1 MGIVKGIAKQ
11 KGKQIVNNTLDDMGV
26 VGDVIDKHTTTGP
39 LDKAEDALDE
49 TKDKLSGK
57 KGKKRDKDGGLFDKE
72 D

>member
-1 MGIVKGIAKQ
+1 MGIAKGIAKQ

-39 LDKAEDALDE
+39 LDKADDALNE

-57 KGKKRDKDGGLFDKE
+57 KKDKDKDGGLFNKE